1 MTRCAMGDPTRA
13 QCGTLC
19 VVAARSPLRCGP
31 VWRATNYGFDAARMC
46 EQLQRSFTLRGAD
59 AFTDHGAEK
68 SATAEKT
75 TVEIF
80 LRPLPLCLVTSIF
93 FSLFSTLTMYLN
105 RVARKKGNKN
115 FVQKGGI
122 KLGLESLN

>member
-19 VVAARSPLRCGP
+19 VVAARSPLCNGL
-31 VWRATNYGFDAARMC
+31 VWRAINYVFDAARMC

-59 AFTDHGAEK
+59 AITDHGAENIAI
-68 SATAEKT
+68 SEMI

-80 LRPLPLCLVTSIF
+80 SRPLPL
-93 FSLFSTLTMYLN
+93 
-105 RVARKKGNKN
+105 
-115 FVQKGGI
+115 
-122 KLGLESLN
+122 